1 MVVRRIEQVASRRL
15 AGKFAE
21 RNDRSDSLDR
31 PSSDGTRPSSDD
43 GSADTDTETLL
54 NPLTHLEEVQLLDT
68 TLRDGEQ
75 MPGVSLTPADKL
87 EIARELDAAG
97 VHVIEAGSACTSE
110 GEREGIRRVAREG
123 LDATVTSFARGV
135 RSDID
140 RALECDVDGVNLVV
154 PASDRHV
161 ETKVGSSRE
170 AVVETTV
177 ELVEYATDHG
187 LWVEVLGEDG
197 SRADLDYLERLMR
210 AGLDAGADR
219 VCYCDTVGA
228 AGPEHTAE
236 VVSRLA
242 DLGPTSL
249 HTHDDLGFG
258 VTNVHAGLKAGA
270 DTVHGTVTGIGERAG
285 NVAIEEVAIALD
297 RCYDIDTVDIDRLY
311 RLCRRVAD
319 VTGVVLPPNKAVC
332 GANAF
337 AHESGIHTDGTLKDG
352 AMYEPYPPETVG
364 RERRLV
370 LGKHAGRAGV
380 AAALAEHEIDVDE
393 AELREIVSRVKEL
406 GDRGKRVTDADL
418 LAMAEDV
425 QGRERDRHVELV
437 DLSASSGGN
446 LPTAS
451 VRLRVGDEERVAS
464 GTGSGPVDA
473 GLEAVRTALEAGSE
487 SGTRADGSERS
498 ESVAF
503 ELDSYHVDA
512 ITGGTDAV
520 VTVAVDLSRGDRS
533 VSVSASDAD
542 ITRASVVAMVDA
554 LDRLSA
560 VESNDDD
567 DSVSDSAEL
576 PEQAE

>member
-1 MVVRRIEQVASRRL
+1 M
-15 AGKFAE
+15 
-21 RNDRSDSLDR
+21 
-31 PSSDGTRPSSDD
+31 TR
-43 GSADTDTETLL
+43 T
-54 NPLTHLEEVQLLDT
+54 PLTTLDEVQLLDT

-75 MPGVSLTPADKL
+75 MPGVSLTPAEKVDV
-87 EIARELDAAG
+87 ARELDAAG
-97 VHVIEAGSACTSE
+97 MHFVEAGSACTSA
-110 GEREGIRRVAREG
+110 GEREAIRRVASEG

-135 RSDID
+135 K
-140 RALECDVDGVNLVV
+140 ADVDHALDCGVDGINLVV
-154 PASDRHV
+154 PASDKHV
-161 ETKVGSSRE
+161 ETKVGSTRDD
-170 AVVETTV
+170 VVDRTV

-197 SRADLDYLERLMR
+197 SRADLDYLERLLG

-219 VCYCDTVGA
+219 ICYCDTVGA
-228 AGPEHTAE
+228 ADPERTAE

-258 VTNVHAGLKAGA
+258 VANVHAGLTAGA
-270 DTVHGTVTGIGERAG
+270 DTVHGTVMGVGERAG
-285 NVAIEEVAIALD
+285 NVALEEVAIALA
-297 RCYDIDTVDIDRLY
+297 RSYDVETVELERLY
-311 RLCRRVAD
+311 RLCRTVSE
-319 VTGVVLPPNKAVC
+319 VTGVALPPNKAVC

-352 AMYEPYPPETVG
+352 TMYEPYPPETVG

-380 AAALAEHEIDVDE
+380 EAALAEHDVAVDDD
-393 AELREIVSRVKEL
+393 ELREVVSRVKDL

-418 LAMAEDV
+418 LAITEDV

-437 DLSASSGGN
+437 DLSATSGGN

-451 VRLRVGDEERVAS
+451 VRLRVGDAERVAS

-473 GLEAVRTALEAGSE
+473 GLEAVRAALAG
-487 SGTRADGSERS
+487 DGAGDGVS
-498 ESVAF
+498 F

-520 VTVAVDLSRGDRS
+520 VTVEVDLSRGDRS
-533 VSVSASDAD
+533 VSVSSTDAD
-542 ITRASVVAMVDA
+542 ITRASVVAMVDG
-554 LDRLSA
+554 LDRLLAAAAEDGADPDA
-560 VESNDDD
+560 VSVADD
-567 DSVSDSAEL
+567 
-576 PEQAE
+576 

>member
-1 MVVRRIEQVASRRL
+1 MAIRRIEKVASRRL
-15 AGKFAE
+15 AAKSAE
-21 RNDRSDSLDR
+21 RNDPVDTR
-31 PSSDGTRPSSDD
+31 DGPPHD
-43 GSADTDTETLL
+43 GDVPTTNTEALL
-54 NPLTHLEEVQLLDT
+54 NQPTHLDEVQLLDT

-75 MPGVSLTPADKL
+75 MAGVSLTPAEKVDV
-87 EIARELDAAG
+87 AHELDAAG
-97 VHVIEAGSACTSE
+97 VHVIEAGSACTSA
-110 GEREGIRRVAREG
+110 GEREGIRRIADEG

-135 RSDID
+135 KSDID
-140 RALECDVDGVNLVV
+140 RALDCGVDGVNLVV
-154 PASDRHV
+154 PASDKHV

-170 AVVETTV
+170 EVVDTTV
-177 ELVEYATDHG
+177 ELVEYATDHD

-197 SRADLDYLERLMR
+197 SRADLDYLERLLG

-219 VCYCDTVGA
+219 ICYCDTVGA
-228 AGPEHTAE
+228 AGPERTVE

-258 VTNVHAGLKAGA
+258 LTNVHAGLNAGA
-270 DTVHGTVTGIGERAG
+270 DTVHGTVTGVGERAG
-285 NVAIEEVAIALD
+285 NVALEEVAIALD
-297 RCYDIDTVDIDRLY
+297 RCYDVDTIAIERLY

-319 VTGVVLPPNKAVC
+319 VTGVAIPPNKAVC

-352 AMYEPYPPETVG
+352 TMYEPYPPETVG

-380 AAALAEHEIDVDE
+380 AAALAEHEIDVSDD
-393 AELREIVSRVKEL
+393 ELREVVARVKEL

-418 LAMAEDV
+418 LAITEDV
-425 QGRERDRHVELV
+425 QDRDRDRDVELL
-437 DLSASSGGN
+437 DLSATSGGN

-451 VRLRVGDEERVAS
+451 VRLRVGNEERVAS
-464 GTGSGPVDA
+464 GTGAGPVDA
-473 GLEAVRTALEAGSE
+473 GLEAVRTALTAGDA
-487 SGTRADGSERS
+487 ADGVS
-498 ESVAF
+498 F

-520 VTVAVDLSRGDRS
+520 VTVEVDLSRGDRS

-560 VESNDDD
+560 LADDAGD
-567 DSVSDSAEL
+567 GGSGDNGTTATVPPTE
-576 PEQAE
+576 E